1 MRTAVK
7 LYHVE
12 EIIEAAGISRRTLR
26 VYEEVGL
33 LGPGIEEDGVWRY
46 PQETLETVL
55 RIQRLRHEL
64 GVNLA
69 GVQVI
74 LEMRRKLEDLQQHLD
89 EVVRFV
95 QTDLRDEFEQ
105 YLRRQEKAVVPRP
118 LSGPP
123 APRPDETD

>member
-7 LYHVE
+7 LYQLE
-12 EIIEAAGISRRTLR
+12 EIIEATGITRRTLR
-26 VYEEVGL
+26 VYQEVGL
-33 LGPGIEEDGVWRY
+33 VGPGVEEGGVRHY
-46 PQETLETVL
+46 PQDALETVL
-55 RIQRLRHEL
+55 RIQRLRHDL

-74 LEMRRKLEDLQQHLD
+74 LEMRRKLEDLQQNLD

-95 QTDLRDEFEQ
+95 QTDLRHEFEQ
-105 YLRRQEKAVVPRP
+105 YLRRQEKAVVPKP

-123 APRPDETD
+123 APRADDLP